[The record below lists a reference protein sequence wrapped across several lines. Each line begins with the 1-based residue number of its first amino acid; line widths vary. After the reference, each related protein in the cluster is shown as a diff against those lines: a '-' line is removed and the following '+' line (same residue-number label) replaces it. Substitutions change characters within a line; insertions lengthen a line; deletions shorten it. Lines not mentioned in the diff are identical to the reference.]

1 VEGKLNSDL
10 KEKMRYVID
19 MNREK
24 IIDMFEESIEVK
36 KQIINSELIDEIDMA
51 AKVII
56 NSYKN
61 GGKVL
66 ICGNGGSAADS
77 QHVAGELINKFRID
91 RKPLGAIALST
102 DTSVLTSIGNDFSF
116 DDVFKKQVQGN
127 GKEGDVL
134 IGISTSGNSKNVIA
148 AIDMAKRIGMKTI
161 TLTGSSGG
169 KLNGMAD
176 ICLKVPSNDTP
187 RIQESHIT
195 ILHIICD
202 LVEQELFAK

>member
-1 VEGKLNSDL
+1 
-10 KEKMRYVID
+10 MRYVID

>member
-1 VEGKLNSDL
+1 
-10 KEKMRYVID
+10 